1 MDYQKRVG
9 NSVRQKKLVRAAGA
23 AILLSGMMLTT
34 LGSAQQRGGTLTVGL
49 GYDIDT
55 LNVYSTGYLGD
66 VQAAVVEGLLAPNEK
81 AKYVPVLATTVPT
94 IKNGGIKVAADNKSM
109 VITYKLRPNVKWSDG
124 QPFTSA
130 DVKFTWDA
138 VKDPKFIAESKDGTE
153 DIASIETPNPL
164 TVVVNYKRVAPDFAS
179 TLFTFGILPKHTLE
193 GKDLNTDNYNQMPLG
208 TGPFKVTQYVKGQYV
223 VLERNPYYWRKDKAG
238 VQLPYL
244 DKMIFKIIPDSNTLV
259 TQLKSGEIQMAY
271 SVPYSQV
278 AQLGNQPGL
287 SVIKNPVLSWQHLD
301 FNLKGPAAL
310 RDLNVRKA
318 VAHAMDKSTISKALG
333 GYPTPI
339 NTVVVPV
346 FSYTN
351 KNVPKYP
358 YDPAKARQLLDA
370 AGYKPGA
377 DGIRVKDGQRLSF
390 NIMVQAGRSAD
401 EDAEQVIIAQ
411 MKAVGIELKP
421 DNKSGVAFR
430 DARYKGGYDL
440 FYSGWITSADPS
452 YSVFFGTNGPN
463 NGQGYTNPKVDAL
476 LATADSTLD
485 PAVRTKA
492 LRDFQT
498 VLMQDLP
505 SIPVTTNLS
514 IIVVTDKL
522 GGFVPN
528 PTNMTNFVNTS
539 GWYLKK

>member
-1 MDYQKRVG
+1 MIQQKR
-9 NSVRQKKLVRAAGA
+9 AGYSIKRERLA
-23 AILLSGMMLTT
+23 LMVSAGILLGGMSM
-34 LGSAQQRGGTLTVGL
+34 AQQRGGTLTVGL

-66 VQAAVVEGLLAPNEK
+66 VQAAVAEGLVAPDSK
-81 AKYVPVLATTVPT
+81 ARYVPVLATRVPT
-94 IKNGGIKVAADNKSM
+94 VGNGGIKVAADGKSM
-109 VITYKLRPNVKWSDG
+109 VVTYQLRPGVKWSDG

-130 DVKFTWDA
+130 DVKFTWEA
-138 VKDPKFIAESKDGTE
+138 VKNPKFIAESKDGTD
-153 DIASIETPNPL
+153 DIASIDTPNPL

-179 TLFTFGILPKHTLE
+179 TLFTFGVFPKHTLD

-208 TGPFKVTQYVKGQYV
+208 TGPFKVTEYKKGQYV
-223 VLERNPYYWRKDKAG
+223 ILDRNPFYWRKDKAG

-244 DKMIFKIIPDSNTLV
+244 DRMIFKIIPDSNTMV
-259 TQLKSGEIQMAY
+259 TQLKSGEVQLAY
-271 SVPYSQV
+271 GVPYSQV

-287 SVIKNPVLSWQHLD
+287 NVVKNSVLSWQHLD

-318 VAHAMDKSTISKALG
+318 FAYAINKDTISKALG

-346 FSYTN
+346 FAYSN
-351 KNVPKYP
+351 KLVPTYP
-358 YDPAKARQLLDA
+358 YDVAKAKALLDA

-377 DGIRVKDGQRLSF
+377 DGIRAKNGQRLSF
-390 NIMVQAGRSAD
+390 NIMVQAGRSTD
-401 EDAEQVIIAQ
+401 EDAEQVLIASL
-411 MKAVGIELKP
+411 KAIGVELKP

-430 DARYKGGYDL
+430 DARYKGGYDI
-440 FYSGWITSADPS
+440 FYSGWITAADPT
-452 YSVFFGTNGPN
+452 YSVFFGSKGVN
-463 NGQGYTNPKVDAL
+463 NGQGYSNPKVDAL
-476 LATADSTLD
+476 LETAEGTLD
-485 PAVRTKA
+485 PLARGKA

-505 SIPVTTNLS
+505 TIPVTSNPS
-514 IIVVTDKL
+514 MIAVTEKL